1 MSTIANSP
9 NRLPDS
15 RSDRPSEENI
25 EGARYPLSAAQRR
38 AWFLQTR
45 DPADTT
51 LNICIAYRLTGP
63 LAVAR
68 LRAAVDAVVARHDIL
83 RTTYG
88 LGADGEPFQRA
99 RPELTPSWQEH
110 DLSELAEPSR
120 ARRLEVLAR
129 RAFGRP
135 FALADEAPLRITLV
149 RTGSDE
155 FVFILVAHT
164 ICWDDDSWSV
174 LRAELNAA
182 YNGAAPSG
190 RATQFVE
197 VEVLGNDPQ
206 SAEPGDAAVDY
217 WRGTLRPL
225 PESLELPGK
234 PNAADTETRR
244 TGRCVLPVPTELLS
258 RVYAFAGEYDS
269 TPFAVALAAF
279 HALIH
284 RYTAATDFLVS
295 VPVSTRDASAVSV
308 IGYFGNTVLLRAAV
322 RPEDTFANFAAGV
335 RDTCAAAFAHQEVGI
350 DRVIREI
357 NPDRGNGRDGLEQL
371 VRVGFGVRE
380 APRGFEFDGVTATGL
395 DLVRS
400 APQVPLRVTTV
411 FDAQGAHAEVE
422 YWADEVEPGLA
433 EQLLTHYVQL
443 LDRALSAPD
452 ERVGDLDM
460 YGPQDH
466 SRLLTQSHGA
476 LVDTPATTL
485 VALFEH
491 AVSATPDALAVV
503 APRHDHAADV
513 SMTYDQLDR
522 RANRLAHWL
531 IGQGIGAEDAVA
543 LRLGNSVEFVV
554 AVIAVLKAGGAYL
567 PIDPDDPDERIEEF
581 YRDSTPRLVFG
592 MVEFAAA
599 EESAVELPDR
609 APTDADRVRPLR
621 PGNLAYLIYTSG
633 STGKPKGVAVSHAA
647 IAEHLEGFRAEWG
660 MTADDRLL
668 QSSPVSFDASLLDIF
683 VTLTV
688 GARLVIPKRGAFRDI
703 PYVADL
709 ITRCGI
715 TVLHM
720 VPSTLS
726 TFLLLPEVSEWRAL
740 RHVPVGGE
748 ALLGEM
754 ADRFSG
760 VFDAELRNHYGP
772 TEAVVSATHMPV
784 DGPQGTRIVPIGVPN
799 RNVYCYLLDERLQ
812 LVPHGVVG
820 EIYLGGAQLARGYLH
835 RSGLTAERFVADPFL
850 PGARLYRTGDLARRT
865 ADGVLEFVGRADA
878 QVKVRGYRIEL
889 GEVEA
894 TIAAH
899 PGVGHCAV
907 VAVADR
913 SIGMMLAAYVVPA
926 AGELDLDQ
934 VRARV
939 AASLPEYMVPSAFT
953 LIDEIPLT
961 KHGKLDRNA
970 LPEPVRLARGYREP
984 GTATEIR
991 LVELYQEI
999 FGLDRVGAD
1008 DSFFDLGGHSL
1019 LANRLVPRLRA
1030 EFGVEIDVRVVFD
1043 HPTVAGLAAVIEATP
1058 VVPPEELTTAE
1069 RERLLGE
1076 WSTGVELSDVADLAE
1091 VIRRGYEFPG
1101 ARPAIRC
1108 GAKALT
1114 YGELFER
1121 LAAGRPD
1128 EVTPATDLGDRL
1140 LRLVTTLVGPAN
1152 ESIDGT
1158 CDFALP
1164 AAEALAVAVADR
1176 RAVAADRRC
1185 GRTDPAYNARDV
1197 RLLAVRRID
1206 ARAAVELF
1214 AALAD
1219 GALLIVATEA
1229 QRTDPA
1235 ELAALITEFAVTH
1248 VVTDPGTAAALAQ
1261 AADPG
1266 SMTVCRW
1273 DIAGI
1278 DTPATLPA
1286 LLAATAPGSVGTIAY
1301 AVPEYVGAVARGP
1314 LDGTGRVRPIPGA
1327 RVLVLDERGRPVRPG
1342 VLGEVFIGGAA
1353 LARVGDA
1360 ATGPFLA
1367 DPFAPGW
1374 LVRTGDRASWT
1385 DDGWLVF
1392 GSTRGDSRY
1401 EE

>member
-1 MSTIANSP
+1 MSTIANTP
-9 NRLPDS
+9 NRLRDS
-15 RSDRPSEENI
+15 RSDRPSPETS

-51 LNICIAYRLTGP
+51 LNICVAYRLTGP
-63 LAVAR
+63 LAVPR
-68 LRAAVDAVVARHDIL
+68 LRAAVSAVVARHDIL
-83 RTTYG
+83 HTTYG
-88 LGADGEPFQRA
+88 LAADGEPFQTV
-99 RPELTPSWQEH
+99 RPDVQPSWQEH
-110 DLSELAEPSR
+110 DLSELVEPSR
-120 ARRLEVLAR
+120 ARRAEVLAR
-129 RAFGRP
+129 REFGRP
-135 FALADEAPLRITLV
+135 FDLAAEAPLRCTLV
-149 RTGSDE
+149 RTGAEE

-182 YNGAAPSG
+182 YNGAEPPAGPG
-190 RATQFVE
+190 TQFVD
-197 VEVLGNDPQ
+197 VAVLGEAPRTP
-206 SAEPGDAAVDY
+206 EDAAVEY
-217 WRGTLRPL
+217 WRRTLRPL
-225 PESLELPGK
+225 PDPLELPGK
-234 PNAADTETRR
+234 PIVADTENRR
-244 TGRCVLPVPTELLS
+244 TGRSVLAVPPELLA
-258 RVYAFAGEYDS
+258 RVYAFAGEHDS

-322 RPEDTFANFAAGV
+322 RPGDTFAEFAADV
-335 RDTCAAAFAHQEVGI
+335 RDNCAAAFAHQEVGI

-380 APRGFEFDGVTATGL
+380 TPRGFEFDGITVTAL
-395 DLVRS
+395 DLGRS
-400 APQVPLRVTTV
+400 VPQVPLRVTAV
-411 FDAQGAHAEVE
+411 FDVHGVHLEAE
-422 YWADEVEPGLA
+422 YWADEVEPGLV
-433 EQLLTHYVQL
+433 EQLLTHYLRL
-443 LDRALSAPD
+443 LGSALTAPGA
-452 ERVGDLDM
+452 RVGELDM
-460 YGPQDH
+460 YGPQDR
-466 SRLLTQSHGA
+466 SLLLAQSHGV
-476 LVDTPATTL
+476 LVDTPPTTM
-485 VALFEH
+485 VALFER
-491 AVSATPDALAVV
+491 AVAATPGAPAVL
-503 APRHDHAADV
+503 APRYDGADDV
-513 SMTYDQLDR
+513 ALTYDQLNR

-531 IGQGIGAEDAVA
+531 IGQGVGPEDAVA

-554 AVIAVLKAGGAYL
+554 AVLAVLKAGGAYL
-567 PIDPDDPDERIEEF
+567 PIDPADPDERIEEF
-581 YRDSTPRLVFG
+581 YRDARPRLVFG
-592 MVEFAAA
+592 LVELVAA
-599 EESAVELPDR
+599 EESAVELPDHD
-609 APTDADRVRPLR
+609 PADPERVRALR

-647 IAEHLEGFRAEWG
+647 IAEHLDGFRAEWG
-660 MTADDRLL
+660 MTAEDRLL

-688 GARLVIPKRGAFRDI
+688 GACLVIPKPAAFRDI

-748 ALLGEM
+748 ALLGEV
-754 ADRFSG
+754 ADRFAG

-812 LVPHGVVG
+812 LVPHGVIG

-835 RSGLTAERFVADPFL
+835 RAGPTADRFVADPFL
-850 PGARLYRTGDLARRT
+850 PGARLYRTGDLARRG

-878 QVKVRGYRIEL
+878 QVKVRGFRIEL

-894 TIAAH
+894 TIAAD

-913 SIGMMLAAYVVPA
+913 SIGTMLAAYVVPA
-926 AGELDLDQ
+926 AGELDLEQ
-934 VRARV
+934 VRARA
-939 AASLPEYMVPSAFT
+939 AASLPEYMVPAAFT

-961 KHGKLDRNA
+961 KHGKLDRAA
-970 LPEPVRLARGYREP
+970 LPEPVRIAHGYREP

-999 FGLDRVGAD
+999 FALDRVGAD

-1030 EFGVEIDVRVVFD
+1030 EFGVAIDVRMVFD
-1043 HPTVAGLAAVIEATP
+1043 NPTVAGLAALIEATP
-1058 VVPPEELTTAE
+1058 VAAPEELTAAE
-1069 RERLLGE
+1069 RDRVLGE
-1076 WSTGVELSDVADLAE
+1076 WSTGVDLVDVPDLAE
-1091 VIRRGYEFPG
+1091 VIRRGHSFP
-1101 ARPAIRC
+1101 ASRPAIHC
-1108 GAKALT
+1108 GTKSLT
-1114 YGELFER
+1114 YGELFAR

-1128 EVTPATDLGDRL
+1128 ELAPADDAADRL
-1140 LRLVTTLVGPAN
+1140 VRLVTMLLGA
-1152 ESIDGT
+1152 
-1158 CDFALP
+1158 
-1164 AAEALAVAVADR
+1164 AAESGADTCVLPPASALAVAVADR

-1185 GRTDPAYNARDV
+1185 RRADPAYHARDV

-1219 GALLIVATEA
+1219 GAQLVVATPA
-1229 QRTDPA
+1229 QWSDPA
-1235 ELAALITEFAVTH
+1235 ELAALIAEFAVTH
-1248 VVTDPGTAAALAQ
+1248 VVTEVGTAAGAAQ
-1261 AADPG
+1261 VTAAAAT
-1266 SMTVCRW
+1266 TVCRW
-1273 DIAGI
+1273 DLTGT
-1278 DTPATLPA
+1278 DTAPTLPA
-1286 LLAATAPGSVGTIAY
+1286 LLAAVAPGSVGTVAY

-1327 RVLVLDERGRPVRPG
+1327 RVLVLDEQGRPVRPG

-1353 LARVGDA
+1353 LGRVDDEA
-1360 ATGPFLA
+1360 AGPFLA
-1367 DPFAPGW
+1367 DPFAPGL

-1392 GSTRGDSRY
+1392 A
-1401 EE
+1401 

>member
-1 MSTIANSP
+1 MSTIANTP
-9 NRLPDS
+9 DRVRDNRS
-15 RSDRPSEENI
+15 ERSSNAAD

-51 LNICIAYRLTGP
+51 LNVCVAQRLTGP
-63 LAVAR
+63 LVVSR
-68 LRAAVDAVVARHDIL
+68 LAAAVDAVVARHDIL

-88 LGADGEPFQRA
+88 PAADGEPGQIVR
-99 RPELTPSWQEH
+99 TDVVPSWHEH
-110 DLSELAEPSR
+110 DLSDLTEPSR
-120 ARRLEVLAR
+120 SRRLEVLAR
-129 RAFGRP
+129 REFGRP
-135 FALADEAPLRITLV
+135 FDLVAEAPLRCTLV
-149 RTGSDE
+149 RTGAEE
-155 FVFILVAHT
+155 FVFLLVAHT

-182 YNGAAPSG
+182 YNGAAPPAAPG
-190 RATQFVE
+190 VQFVD
-197 VEVLGNDPQ
+197 VAL
-206 SAEPGDAAVDY
+206 PGDGSTAPDDAAVDY
-217 WRGTLRPL
+217 WRRTLRPL
-225 PESLELPGK
+225 PEPLELPGK
-234 PNAADTETRR
+234 PIGADAGNRR
-244 TGRCVLPVPTELLS
+244 TGRSLLAVPSDLLA
-258 RVYAFAGEYDS
+258 RVYAFAGEHDS

-279 HALIH
+279 HAVIH

-295 VPVSTRDASAVSV
+295 VPVSTRDAAAVSV

-322 RPEDTFANFAAGV
+322 RPGDTFAEFAAAV
-335 RDTCAAAFAHQEVGI
+335 RDNCAAAFAHQELGI

-380 APRGFEFDGVTATGL
+380 APRGFEFDAVTAVGL
-395 DLVRS
+395 DLGRPV
-400 APQVPLRVTTV
+400 PQVPLRVTAV
-411 FDAQGAHAEVE
+411 FDVDGVHLEAE
-422 YWADEVEPGLA
+422 YWADEVEHRLV
-433 EQLLTHYVQL
+433 EQLLAHYVRL
-443 LDRALSAPD
+443 LDSALAAPD
-452 ERVGDLDM
+452 ARVGELDM
-460 YGPQDH
+460 YGPQDR
-466 SRLLTQSHGA
+466 SRLLAQSHGV
-476 LVDTPATTL
+476 LVDTPPTTV
-485 VALFEH
+485 VALFEA
-491 AVSATPDALAVV
+491 AVVTTPDAPAVLAPSLDR
-503 APRHDHAADV
+503 AGDLAL
-513 SMTYDQLDR
+513 TYGRLDR

-531 IGQGIGAEDAVA
+531 IGQGIGPEDVVA

-554 AVIAVLKAGGAYL
+554 AVLAVLKAGGAYL
-567 PIDPDDPDERIEEF
+567 PIDPADPDERIDEF
-581 YRDSTPRLVFG
+581 YRDAGPRLVLG
-592 MVEFAAA
+592 TVELAAA
-599 EESAVELPDR
+599 EESAVELSEH
-609 APTDADRVRPLR
+609 APTERDRVRPLR

-647 IAEHLEGFRAEWG
+647 IAEHLDGFRAEWG
-660 MTADDRLL
+660 MTAEDRLL

-688 GARLVIPKRGAFRDI
+688 GACLVIPKPAAFRDI

-709 ITRCGI
+709 IARCGI

-748 ALLGEM
+748 ALLGEV
-754 ADRFSG
+754 ADRFAG

-835 RSGLTAERFVADPFL
+835 RAGLTADRFVADPFL
-850 PGARLYRTGDLARRT
+850 PGARLYRTGDLARRG

-878 QVKVRGYRIEL
+878 QVKVRGFRIEL

-907 VAVADR
+907 VAAADR
-913 SIGMMLAAYVVPA
+913 SIGTMLAAYVVPA
-926 AGELDLDQ
+926 AGELDLAQ
-934 VRARV
+934 VRAHT
-939 AASLPEYMVPSAFT
+939 AASLPEYMVPAAFT
-953 LIDEIPLT
+953 LIDRIPLT
-961 KHGKLDRNA
+961 KHGKLDRDA
-970 LPEPVRLARGYREP
+970 LPPPVRLAHGFREP

-991 LVELYQEI
+991 LAELYQEL
-999 FGLDRVGAD
+999 FGVDRVGAD

-1030 EFGVEIDVRVVFD
+1030 EFGVAIDVRVVFD
-1043 HPTVAGLAAVIEATP
+1043 NPTVAGLAALIEATP
-1058 VVPPEELTTAE
+1058 IVAQEELTTAE
-1069 RERLLGE
+1069 RERVLGE
-1076 WSTGVELSDVADLAE
+1076 WSTGVDLTDVLDLTE
-1091 VIRRGYEFPG
+1091 VVRRGYGFPG
-1101 ARPAIRC
+1101 VRPAIRC
-1108 GAKALT
+1108 GTKSLT
-1114 YGELFER
+1114 YGELFDR

-1128 EVTPATDLGDRL
+1128 EVTPATDAAERL
-1140 LRLVTTLVGPAN
+1140 VRLVTTLLGAAT
-1152 ESIDGT
+1152 ESGAGA
-1158 CDFALP
+1158 CVLP
-1164 AAEALAVAVADR
+1164 PAEALAVAVADR

-1185 GRTDPAYNARDV
+1185 RRTDPAYQARDV
-1197 RLLAVRRID
+1197 RLLAVRRVD

-1219 GALLIVATEA
+1219 GAQLIVATA
-1229 QRTDPA
+1229 SQCADSA
-1235 ELAALITEFAVTH
+1235 ELAALVMEFAVTH
-1248 VVTDPGTAAALAQ
+1248 VVAEAATAGAIARAVGQ
-1261 AADPG
+1261 DQV
-1266 SMTVCRW
+1266 SVCRW
-1273 DIAGI
+1273 DLIGTDAA
-1278 DTPATLPA
+1278 PTLPA
-1286 LLAATAPGSVGTIAY
+1286 ALAAAAPGSVGTVAY
-1301 AVPEYVGAVARGP
+1301 SVPEYVGAVARGP

-1342 VLGEVFIGGAA
+1342 VLGEVFVGGAA
-1353 LARVGDA
+1353 LGRVGDPA
-1360 ATGPFLA
+1360 AGPMLA
-1367 DPFAPGW
+1367 DPFAPGL

-1392 GSTRGDSRY
+1392 A
-1401 EE
+1401 